1 MPYQILWTRKARSKM
16 EKLDSLT
23 VRRIVEKLEEVRE
36 NPFSFVIKLRGLDL
50 YRLRVGDYRVIMK
63 IESGR
68 IIIFIIDIGHRSS
81 VYRKY

>member
-1 MPYQILWTRKARSKM
+1 M

-23 VRRIVEKLEEVRE
+23 ARRIVEKLEEVWE
-36 NPFSFVIKLRGLDL
+36 DPFSFVIKLSGLDL

>member
-1 MPYQILWTRKARSKM
+1 M

-23 VRRIVEKLEEVRE
+23 ARRIVVKLEEVRE
-36 NPFSFVIKLRGLDL
+36 DPFSFVIKLSGLDL

-68 IIIFIIDIGHRSS
+68 IIIFIIDVGHRSS